1 MKWDEEDFLA
11 EEKHDQRWKVFF
23 QGPSDSQS
31 GFAEGRVCFQDNNM
45 ELERDHVRKDSKEQV
60 GDFIFQ

>member
-1 MKWDEEDFLA
+1 MTKG
-11 EEKHDQRWKVFF
+11 EKCFFKDQ
-23 QGPSDSQS
+23 QADGQL

-45 ELERDHVRKDSKEQV
+45 ELERDHIRKDSKEQV